1 MATVPESDLPATAE
15 LRHDGTR
22 YRLRRNYAPAKARVP
37 RHAGYDDDVRIDADQ
52 RAPLG
57 RGGGDDGA
65 EDLAAAAY
73 DRYRQKHAADDAAAA
88 AGADAD
94 AGSGIAAAK
103 TELLML
109 VILFAAVAATAVG
122 VAAFFAARR
131 LKGRV
136 RSPSHFAPVVGAACD
151 VELADARP
159 VDQTFDELAT
169 VEAVRVSDAAPPEL
183 AVAKAAPDGATE
195 KML

>member
-1 MATVPESDLPATAE
+1 
-15 LRHDGTR
+15 
-22 YRLRRNYAPAKARVP
+22 
-37 RHAGYDDDVRIDADQ
+37 
-52 RAPLG
+52 
-57 RGGGDDGA
+57 
-65 EDLAAAAY
+65 
-73 DRYRQKHAADDAAAA
+73 
-88 AGADAD
+88 
-94 AGSGIAAAK
+94 
-103 TELLML
+103 ML

-183 AVAKAAPDGATE
+183 AVAKATPDGATE

>member
-1 MATVPESDLPATAE
+1 MRFT
-15 LRHDGTR
+15 TR
-22 YRLRRNYAPAKARVP
+22 ERPRVRRP
-37 RHAGYDDDVRIDADQ
+37 RYTEVNIYCVYIPHF
-52 RAPLG
+52 
-57 RGGGDDGA
+57 
-65 EDLAAAAY
+65 LAF
-73 DRYRQKHAADDAAAA
+73 RAAD
-88 AGADAD
+88 
-94 AGSGIAAAK
+94 
-103 TELLML
+103 
-109 VILFAAVAATAVG
+109 

-183 AVAKAAPDGATE
+183 AVAKATPDGATE

>member
-1 MATVPESDLPATAE
+1 
-15 LRHDGTR
+15 
-22 YRLRRNYAPAKARVP
+22 
-37 RHAGYDDDVRIDADQ
+37 
-52 RAPLG
+52 
-57 RGGGDDGA
+57 
-65 EDLAAAAY
+65 
-73 DRYRQKHAADDAAAA
+73 
-88 AGADAD
+88 
-94 AGSGIAAAK
+94 
-103 TELLML
+103 ML

-169 VEAVRVSDAAPPEL
+169 VEAVRVSDAAPPSL
-183 AVAKAAPDGATE
+183 AVAKAAPDDATE